1 MPALPAH
8 VLGCYWTYWNGQALT
23 TLPQAYNTVYL
34 FSALPA
40 GGPPGSTGAVTWSQ
54 SREPA
59 SKFNTD
65 LAALR
70 AAGRCVILSIGG
82 ANAYLRLDTSN
93 RADTFI
99 ASIGQIHQQLG
110 GFDGIDLDIE
120 GGQIWPDHLIHIARS
135 LKDAFGP
142 NFAIT
147 MPPGPWDAVAQ
158 QTCRAMCDAGVLDFV
173 APQYYDM
180 TGPPGGQAARID
192 YAVKASSEWL
202 PVMNGSA
209 SKLGLGYGIAP
220 AATQTMS
227 LTSFASAWAAVARA
241 HPGLRGVF
249 GWESAA
255 DASHGYSFATAMA
268 PLVTP

>member
-1 MPALPAH
+1 MPALPER
-8 VLGCYWTYWNGQALT
+8 VLGCYWTYWNGPALT
-23 TLPQAYNTVYL
+23 SLPGLYNTVYL

-40 GGPPGSTGAVTWSQ
+40 GQPGGSTGAVTWSQ
-54 SREPA
+54 SRQPA
-59 SKFNTD
+59 SEFNTG

-82 ANAYLRLDTSN
+82 ANAYLRLDTTE
-93 RADTFI
+93 RADAFI

-120 GGQIWPDHLIHIARS
+120 GGQLWPDQLSYIARS
-135 LKDAFGP
+135 VKDAFGTD
-142 NFAIT
+142 FAVT

-158 QTCRAMCDAGVLDFV
+158 QTCHAMCDAGVLDFV

-180 TGPPGGQAARID
+180 SGPPRDQDARIR
-192 YAVKASSEWL
+192 YAVAASHEWL
-202 PVMNGSA
+202 SVMHGSA
-209 SKLGLGYGIAP
+209 SKLGLGYGITP
-220 AATQTMS
+220 AVTQTMS
-227 LTSFASAWAAVARA
+227 LASFASAWAQVAEA

-255 DASHGYSFATAMA
+255 DASHGYSFATGMA